1 MNEPLCPIHNTPM
14 KRVVVN
20 QPTMAYVR
28 LECPECEHMKRVD
41 ARWNERR
48 FTVAVA
54 AMQGLM
60 ASPTTS
66 VHADVL
72 MIARDA
78 VKQADALLEE
88 LAK

>member
-1 MNEPLCPIHNTPM
+1 MIYDGCIDVMQAQANHT
-14 KRVVVN
+14 N
-20 QPTMAYVR
+20 Q
-28 LECPECEHMKRVD
+28 E
-41 ARWNERR
+41 ERR
-48 FTVAVA
+48 FTAAVA

-66 VHADVL
+66 IHADVL

>member
-1 MNEPLCPIHNTPM
+1 MNYDGYSDVMQAQISQ
-14 KRVVVN
+14 VN
-20 QPTMAYVR
+20 Q
-28 LECPECEHMKRVD
+28 E
-41 ARWNERR
+41 ERR
-48 FTVAVA
+48 FTAAVA